1 MAIRSVLQKKL
12 NVTTSILGKSVAVRY
27 RRFLSVFLLLST
39 TIDGAITGEQ
49 RESFQRQGF
58 LYIPDYF
65 SSSPTDLSLL
75 KHLLLAGDDLLRLS
89 ASTGAGRTF
98 STLQA
103 GVMFGFNEEVN
114 SVGSDGEL
122 ENERA
127 ALQDIV
133 LGFRNVVLRSSLVN
147 TVAELLQLDPD
158 SQNLR
163 VLR

>member
-1 MAIRSVLQKKL
+1 MAIRSALQKKL
-12 NVTTSILGKSVAVRY
+12 NLTTTLGTSAAFRY
-27 RRFLSVFLLLST
+27 GCFLSVFLLLST
-39 TIDGAITGEQ
+39 TIDGAVTGEQ

-65 SSSPTDLSLL
+65 SSSPNELSLL
-75 KHLLLAGDDLLRLS
+75 KHLLRAGDDLLRLS
-89 ASTGAGRTF
+89 ASTAAGRTF

-103 GVMFGFNEEVN
+103 GVIFGFKEEVN
-114 SVGSDGEL
+114 SVGPDGQL

-133 LGFRNVVLRSSLVN
+133 LGFRNVVLRSSLVD
-147 TVAELLQLDPD
+147 TVVELLQLDPD